1 MTLEDLAFPPSIQ
14 DDVLTLTGHA
24 RAHVSASGG
33 GGDQNRGKSL
43 ETCMDTGSGV
53 VPKTSFSP
61 TSDPAK
67 INIERDTKTHP
78 QNILALDL
86 GTKTGYALRR
96 RDGTIIHGTEIF
108 TPRKSWSPGQKWQ
121 RYRTW
126 LSALIV
132 REQVHVIVY
141 EEVRRH
147 AGTLAAHAYGGFLA
161 MLEMTADQHN
171 VELRCEGVGGIK
183 KAWTGKG
190 NADKDAMIA
199 EARRRGFRVADDNN
213 ADALAILFLAV
224 MREEV

>member
-1 MTLEDLAFPPSIQ
+1 MSLEDLAFPPTVQ

-24 RAHVSASGG
+24 RAHVSAPG
-33 GGDQNRGKSL
+33 GGDQNECESSARRINAGF
-43 ETCMDTGSGV
+43 GV
-53 VPKTSFSP
+53 VTKSV
-61 TSDPAK
+61 
-67 INIERDTKTHP
+67 ERDTKTHP
-78 QNILALDL
+78 QCILALDL

-96 RDGTIIHGTEIF
+96 RDDTIIHGTEIF

-132 REQVHVIVY
+132 REQVHVIAY

-171 VELRCEGVGGIK
+171 VELRCESVGGIK

-190 NADKDAMIA
+190 NADKDAMVA
-199 EARRRGFRVADDNN
+199 EAKRRGFRVADDNN

-224 MREEV
+224 TKEGV